1 MACWHWNRQLTQ
13 PPVAARCRLVA
24 MKIAKA
30 SVAATAVPS
39 VAAMIATSVAAW
51 PNWRLT
57 GPANTSQATATI
69 AAKHPAGRA

>member
-1 MACWHWNRQLTQ
+1 
-13 PPVAARCRLVA
+13 

-30 SVAATAVPS
+30 SVAATAVPT
-39 VAAMIATSVAAW
+39 VAAMTATRVAAW

-69 AAKHPAGRA
+69 AAKQPAGRA